1 MLLLFFAGCA
11 YTVNTLAQVSPGGD
25 GHEFYALV
33 RTDYFGSPGHLRAS
47 EATLIRCVDKADP
60 RATTC
65 EPVLTSEQAFRVVD
79 ANKPITFGRREEAAP
94 PDRTRP
100 DEYWS
105 AVALARSRLGAAASL
120 IMTEGLNMEQ
130 AALVRAQARKEA
142 CALVATVTDLPC
154 HEVLGFTAP

>member
-1 MLLLFFAGCA
+1 MLFLFLLLTGCA

-94 PDRTRP
+94 PGLAPWAPGLRDRR
-100 DEYWS
+100 S
-105 AVALARSRLGAAASL
+105 ARAERGRASS
-120 IMTEGLNMEQ
+120 
-130 AALVRAQARKEA
+130 
-142 CALVATVTDLPC
+142 
-154 HEVLGFTAP
+154 TA